1 MFMPILLKLTT
12 CFERVTHTDPV
23 WTVCCITAQSS
34 DSVSPL
40 QKVSQWTFSKDVIN
54 LIIQDGRWL
63 LVLVSLF
70 HLVVFAQ
77 HVLCCAT
84 RSSFTREELTNI
96 RWTTSV
102 DFWFCS
108 VFQRDE
114 AVDRYVSGLNMR
126 PLAQRAKLWL
136 WIRSSSSS
144 ALSVAG
150 CCLCKVSLDLQLL
163 HDFISSESQFNPQ
176 QRLGKYWTSPTDLDE
191 APTVQSVLLNHSE
204 F

>member
-1 MFMPILLKLTT
+1 MFWESDPHWSCLNCVLYHSSELWLRLTSAESLSVD
-12 CFERVTHTDPV
+12 FFQGRYKSNHPR
-23 WTVCCITAQSS
+23 WTVA
-34 DSVSPL
+34 V
-40 QKVSQWTFSKDVIN
+40 
-54 LIIQDGRWL
+54 G
-63 LVLVSLF
+63 VLVSLF

-150 CCLCKVSLDLQLL
+150 CCWCKVSLDLQLL